1 MLLDIGFG
9 SDQVRAYAAQA
20 LGRETVTVVVNTKR
34 NRLAGNVQ
42 ANLNVWTFRIQ
53 RILYLKYAF

>member
-1 MLLDIGFG
+1 MLLNIGFG

-20 LGRETVTVVVNTKR
+20 LGRETVAVVVNTKR

-42 ANLNVWTFRIQ
+42 ANLNV
-53 RILYLKYAF
+53 